1 MEQEHQFID
10 YIEQSI
16 IKNWDRDAL
25 TDYKGITLQYKDV
38 ARKIAKFHIVLES
51 AGIQPGDKIAVC
63 GRNSAHWAVT
73 FLATIT
79 YGAVIVPILHE
90 FKADNI
96 HNIVNHSEAKL
107 LFVGDQAWENL
118 NEDAMPLL
126 EGIASLAD
134 FSSLVSRNEKLTYA
148 FEHRNAIYGQRYPKN
163 FRPEHICYRKDRPEE
178 LAIINYTSG
187 TTGYSKGVMLPYRS
201 IWSNVAY
208 CFEMLPVKPGDHI
221 VSMLPMGHVF
231 GMVYDFL
238 YGFSAGAH
246 IYFLTRMPS
255 PKIIS
260 QSFSEIKPRV
270 ISCVPLIV
278 EKIIKKDILPKV
290 DSKIGK
296 LLLKV
301 PIVNDKIKSLA
312 RQAAMEIF
320 GGNFDEI
327 IIGGAPFNAEVEAFL
342 KKIGFPY
349 TIAYGMTECGPI
361 ICSSRWEN
369 LKLASCGKATTR
381 MEVKID
387 SPDPKTHAGEI
398 ICKGANLMLGY
409 YKNQEA
415 TAQIIDVNGW
425 LHTGDLGTIDEEGN
439 VTVRGRSKNLL
450 LTSSGQNIYPEE
462 IESKLNNMPYVAE
475 SLIVLQHD
483 KLVALIYPD
492 FDVVS
497 ALLVTDGSAYRQDA
511 VDVALEGIHLAVDF
525 ASFHFPCKVNL
536 TVCHIQRLN
545 LCSFGQGRVDGFG
558 IFHLIVGS
566 DSCRGTKTEFV
577 LARSRLL
584 VTAVQ

>member
-1 MEQEHQFID
+1 MEQEDQFID

-16 IKNWDRDAL
+16 IKNWDKDSL

-126 EGIASLAD
+126 EGIASLTD

-361 ICSSRWEN
+361 ICSSRWDT

-381 MEVKID
+381 MEVRID

-398 ICKGANLMLGY
+398 VCRGTNMMLGY
-409 YKNQEA
+409 YKNPEA

-425 LHTGDLGTIDEEGN
+425 LHTGDLGVMDEEGY
-439 VTVRGRSKNLL
+439 VTVRGRSKNML

-492 FDVVS
+492 FD
-497 ALLVTDGSAYRQDA
+497 DA
-511 VDVALEGIHLAVDF
+511 FAHGLQQNDIQKAMEVNRVELNQQLPNYCQISKIKIHF
-525 ASFHFPCKVNL
+525 EEFE
-536 TVCHIQRLN
+536 
-545 LCSFGQGRVDGFG
+545 
-558 IFHLIVGS
+558 
-566 DSCRGTKTEFV
+566 KTAKKSIKRFMYQE
-577 LARSRLL
+577 AKG
-584 VTAVQ
+584 